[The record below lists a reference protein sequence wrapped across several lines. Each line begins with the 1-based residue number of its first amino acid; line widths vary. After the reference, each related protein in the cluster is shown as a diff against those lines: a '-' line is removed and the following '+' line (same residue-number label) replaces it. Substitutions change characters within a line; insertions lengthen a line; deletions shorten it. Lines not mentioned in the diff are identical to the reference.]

1 MMRHFRLLRPLA
13 LGGLLATLA
22 GCNNDLQRTTM
33 PDAARASAPLGW
45 QPDSAEVQLVAR
57 GIALAMQSASLR
69 TQVLEDLRDSPFES
83 HAIELSTY
91 LRGTRGRAI
100 ADAAAA
106 LLGVSQGRILSL
118 LGPTS
123 GSALE
128 LTMPRYGDRRNWG
141 GTANIAVAGV
151 SETPANMAQNAAIAH
166 LDNIRGYDVHG
177 GPVDIRLRGPGPVPY
192 LLVAPAQHAFGAN
205 PEANRSQAPRKSG
218 KTIGAPE
225 EQISPFLVCGPD
237 CGGGGVGPLEDPAT
251 WSCRAARHM
260 RTA

>member
-1 MMRHFRLLRPLA
+1 M
-13 LGGLLATLA
+13 
-22 GCNNDLQRTTM
+22 
-33 PDAARASAPLGW
+33 
-45 QPDSAEVQLVAR
+45 QLVAR

-177 GPVDIRLRGPGPVPY
+177 GRRHTASRPRPGPIPPRRTG
-192 LLVAPAQHAFGAN
+192 ATCIRGKPGGKPIPSAKKEWEDNRRSGGAN
-205 PEANRSQAPRKSG
+205 LSVLGMRSGLWRRGRA
-218 KTIGAPE
+218 
-225 EQISPFLVCGPD
+225 
-237 CGGGGVGPLEDPAT
+237 GPLEDPAT